1 MGFYAAEGTSSEDVS
16 SPTSKSVPEP
26 PGTSTT
32 ESPGQAT
39 GSPEESSTKAE
50 KPHDTSSCVSAR
62 CKLVDRKNAWP
73 PYYSYK
79 KTNGNDEWRLTEWLF
94 AGIGDT
100 HQNSF
105 R

>member
-32 ESPGQAT
+32 ESLGQAT

-50 KPHDTSSCVSAR
+50 
-62 CKLVDRKNAWP
+62 
-73 PYYSYK
+73 
-79 KTNGNDEWRLTEWLF
+79 
-94 AGIGDT
+94 
-100 HQNSF
+100 
-105 R
+105 